1 MPRHLSLFAA
11 YALAAARI
19 AVQYS
24 MPILYALVARHT
36 AVLAEYSATSG
47 NANSVAR
54 RILESLPPSTA
65 GGALEETRVSYS
77 QDGHLFHVSV
87 SDGNTYVC
95 MVRVRARVAPCAV
108 HTPVCM
114 RAWSC
119 LFGGKEQ
126 NKHMRRFVA
135 STGGPRGSHSSLL
148 LRKQQRW
155 FVVLGVNLFGLVMCP
170 TACVR
175 VWVPPG
181 ARLRR
186 RSGG

>member
-1 MPRHLSLFAA
+1 
-11 YALAAARI
+11 
-19 AVQYS
+19 

-54 RILESLPPSTA
+54 RILESLPPPSTA

-114 RAWSC
+114 RAVVVSLW
-119 LFGGKEQ
+119 GEEQ
-126 NKHMRRFVA
+126 TRSSNKHARGFVA
-135 STGGPRGSHSSLL
+135 STGGPRGSHSHSSLL
-148 LRKQQRW
+148 LHKQQRADW
-155 FVVLGVNLFGLVMCP
+155 FVVAGC
-170 TACVR
+170 
-175 VWVPPG
+175 WV
-181 ARLRR
+181 
-186 RSGG
+186 